1 MFALFR
7 NIDLILLGLALP
19 VFVVADLPLLG
30 WVTAALLWLAWRAI
44 GIWTDRKALAIGASD
59 PAKLAGLATGSLI
72 GRGWLLGATL
82 LAVGLATDNRTGLS
96 AALLATLLF
105 TSSFV
110 VRLTSRPTHQASPIS

>member
-96 AALLATLLF
+96 AALLAT
-105 TSSFV
+105 SF
-110 VRLTSRPTHQASPIS
+110 SPVPLS